1 MSKIDINTRVRR
13 LFNYIND
20 FERGA
25 IQIPPFQ
32 RAYVWNKEQKIQ
44 LLDSLKNGYPIGT
57 ILFWKPTKEIKEDL
71 IDEEIQ
77 MIGSYLLE
85 EKDSEFVYILDGYQR
100 LSTLFGCFVDVTQT
114 HLKRNEN
121 IWKKEFDIYYDLKV
135 DKFELNRKT
144 KTELSVYQV
153 PLYQFVLPD
162 NFYDF
167 QTQLLSA
174 DLKEDEKKLYMQRYR
189 DFGSKISTCDVASV
203 DLAGGDVEQA
213 VEIFSRLNSRGELI
227 SEDWKVSA
235 LTFNKKRNFRF
246 GSEIDKVYQRVEK
259 YRFFISGE
267 ERKKK
272 RELILN
278 CIINAFGVYFDQF
291 SKGDYKKLEELC
303 KKPEFIDITLKTT
316 TAIVE
321 AIKYFSEYLWVLDS
335 KFLPYN
341 NQLIFL
347 TDFFNKVENPTS
359 KQLETLKNWFW
370 ITTYAN
376 YFTRYNLS
384 EQRYAYNKFQDFI
397 SNDNIFP
404 IHYDKSNRKFETAK
418 FPAKIDM
425 GSVRAKALGLF
436 MLHYQVKDE
445 KLNIIEVNGYKTYR
459 LFYECKNP
467 NASENTILIIDREMD
482 FADKRQKDLSDWLDS
497 DNDYSKFFISKEMRT
512 AYKDGKTKEEILA
525 MRKRIII
532 NAEKEFVESFNLI
545 YIEE

>member
-1 MSKIDINTRVRR
+1 MSKIEINTRVRR
-13 LFNYIND
+13 LLNYIND
-20 FERGA
+20 FERGI

-77 MIGSYLLE
+77 IVGSYLLE
-85 EKDSEFVYILDGYQR
+85 EKDADFMYILDGYQR

-114 HLKRNEN
+114 KLKRNET
-121 IWKKEFDIYYDLKV
+121 IWKKEFDIYYDLKE

-153 PLYQFVLPD
+153 PLYQFILPD

-167 QTQLLSA
+167 QTRLLSA
-174 DLKEDEKKLYMQRYR
+174 NLVEDERKLYMKRYR
-189 DFGSKISTCDVASV
+189 DFGLKISTCDVASV
-203 DLAGGDVEQA
+203 DLAGGDMNQA
-213 VEIFSRLNSRGELI
+213 VEIFSRLNSRGEVI

-246 GSEIDKVYQRVEK
+246 GSEIDKVYQKVEK
-259 YRFFISGE
+259 YRFFITEE

-272 RELILN
+272 RELMLN

-303 KKPEFIDITLKTT
+303 KKPTFIDITLKTT

-321 AIKYFSEYLWVLDS
+321 AIAFLYNYLWVLDS
-335 KFLPYN
+335 RLLPYN
-341 NQLIFL
+341 NQIIFL
-347 TDFFNKVENPTS
+347 TDFFNKVENPTPT
-359 KQLETLKNWFW
+359 QLETLKRWFW

-376 YFTRYNLS
+376 YFTKYNLS
-384 EQRYAYNKFQDFI
+384 EQRFAYNKFQGFI
-397 SNDNIFP
+397 HDENVFP
-404 IHYDKSNRKFETAK
+404 IYYDKADRRFETAK
-418 FPAKIDM
+418 FPKKIEM

-436 MLHYQVKDE
+436 MLYHQAEGKQLDVHLVD
-445 KLNIIEVNGYKTYR
+445 GYKEYR
-459 LFYECKNP
+459 LFLECKNP
-467 NASENTILIIDREMD
+467 KASENTVLVIDD
-482 FADKRQKDLSDWLDS
+482 GKYPIDKFQKDLSHWLEEKE
-497 DNDYSKFFISKEMRT
+497 NYEPFFITSAMQN
-512 AYKDGKTKEEILA
+512 AYKNGENKEYILA
-525 MRKRIII
+525 MRKELMIA
-532 NAEKEFVESFNLI
+532 AEKAFVESFKLI